1 MNATILYLKEHK
13 RDLFCILILI
23 LFNVLTFYRNQFGF
37 DWSDE
42 TFYPTVS
49 YRLLI
54 GDHLFENMWSVSQFG
69 AALLMPL
76 MAAYKYI
83 CGDMDGII
91 FFFREVQHLFSLF
104 LALYSYFVF
113 RKKGNRLFV
122 VLASVAIIVFTPG
135 CIASL
140 SYNTLGLQF
149 LLLSWLLI
157 ARYLENKRN
166 FNLMGSG
173 ICFGFACQ
181 MYPGIVLAI
190 LIIPIY
196 LFYGKERYG
205 INDKWHQRLKWWVLG
220 GTLVI
225 CVFLVAL
232 LWNSSLDS
240 AVEHFH
246 RIFNTNLDG
255 YENRSANIFTIC
267 CQYLCEIRDLLGY
280 SAYILTGFTVLC
292 FLYPIFT
299 DSDVKTFKTV
309 LSILWAL
316 ITVWIWAQTF
326 DLDNI
331 NYINLPLAL
340 TGPALW
346 GICGRKNNICTLL
359 YILGIFESLSVQIG
373 SNNRLAGSSY
383 GLFLCSIA
391 VILYIALD
399 LHKAGGDFFDK
410 ETVSL
415 ASWGRGHILNDN
427 RIRALLI
434 GCICCVIVGSLA
446 YYRMTWV
453 YRDAPL
459 STLTARLE
467 SGPGKGIYTAPMQKE
482 RYEVI
487 CKEIKENLPKEGTV
501 LFSKLLPF
509 GYLLSDLRPA
519 SMTTFRAEI
528 ASEELREYYKVHAN
542 LVPDRV
548 FVMDEDVG
556 ISNEDN
562 PIEGYL
568 GSLLLSEMY
577 QQRELTYMTVYIKQ

>member
-1 MNATILYLKEHK
+1 MNATIRYLKEHK
-13 RDLFCILILI
+13 KDLFCILILI

-42 TFYPTVS
+42 TVYPTMP
-49 YRLLI
+49 YRLLS

-76 MAAYKYI
+76 TAAYKYI

-91 FFFREVQHLFSLF
+91 FFFREIHHLFSLF

-113 RKKGNRLFV
+113 RMKGNRIFV
-122 VLASVAIIVFTPG
+122 TLASVDIIVFTPG

-166 FNLMGSG
+166 FNLVGSG
-173 ICFGFACQ
+173 IFFGFACQ
-181 MYPGIVLAI
+181 MYPGIVFAI

-196 LFYGKERYG
+196 LFYRKECYG
-205 INDKWHQRLKWWVLG
+205 INSKWYQRLKWWVLG

-225 CVFLVAL
+225 CIFLAVL

-240 AVEHFH
+240 SVEHFH

-255 YENRSANIFTIC
+255 YENRSANVFTIC
-267 CQYLCEIRDLLGY
+267 CQYLREIMDLIGY

-292 FLYPIFT
+292 FLYSRFT
-299 DSDVKTFKTV
+299 DRDVKTFKTV
-309 LSILWAL
+309 LSILWVL
-316 ITVWIWAQTF
+316 ITAWIWAHII

-331 NYINLPLAL
+331 NYMNLPLAL

-391 VILYIALD
+391 VILYIAID
-399 LHKAGGDFFDK
+399 FYKVEEDFFDK
-410 ETVSL
+410 QIASV
-415 ASWGRGHILNDN
+415 ASWWGGHILNDN
-427 RIRALLI
+427 RIKMLLI

-459 STLTARLE
+459 SALTARLE
-467 SGPGKGIYTAPMQKE
+467 SGPGKGIYTEPIQKE

-487 CKEIKENLPKEGTV
+487 CKEIKENLPTEGTV

-528 ASEELREYYKVHAN
+528 ASEELWEYYKVHAN

-548 FVMDEDVG
+548 FIIDEDVG
-556 ISNEDN
+556 IANEDN

-568 GSLLLSEMY
+568 GSLLLSDMY